1 MLNSLSTIS
10 RDEEA
15 SATMT
20 EHRGRQH
27 RQEGYTLVELLV
39 VLAILGLLVAIAA
52 PRLISY
58 LGSAKVDTAKIQ
70 VEKLGGVL
78 DLYHLEIGRY
88 PTDQEGLA
96 ALVER
101 PPQAEAWN
109 GPYLKNRELL
119 TDPWGR
125 PYAYRS
131 PGQYGDYDLY
141 SLGADGK
148 EGGEGENRDV
158 TSW

>member
-1 MLNSLSTIS
+1 
-10 RDEEA
+10 
-15 SATMT
+15 MT
-20 EHRGRQH
+20 AHDDRRRREQ
-27 RQEGYTLVELLV
+27 GYTLVELLV

-78 DLYHLEIGRY
+78 DLYHLDVGGY

-101 PPQAEAWN
+101 PTRAEVWN
-109 GPYLKNRELL
+109 GPYLKNRDSL
-119 TDPWGR
+119 TDPWRR
-125 PYAYRS
+125 PYVYRF
-131 PGQYGDYDLY
+131 PGQHGDYDLY

-148 EGGEGENRDV
+148 EGGDGEDRDIKN
-158 TSW
+158 W

>member
-1 MLNSLSTIS
+1 
-10 RDEEA
+10 
-15 SATMT
+15 MT
-20 EHRGRQH
+20 TQREQQR

-58 LGSAKVDTAKIQ
+58 LGAAKADTAKIQ

-78 DLYHLEIGRY
+78 DLYHLEIGHY
-88 PTDQEGLA
+88 PTDQEGLR

-101 PPQAEAWN
+101 PPQLEAWN
-109 GPYLKNRELL
+109 GPYLKNRDSLI
-119 TDPWGR
+119 DPWGR
-125 PYAYRS
+125 PYLYRS
-131 PGQYGDYDLY
+131 PGQHGDYDLY

-148 EGGEGENRDV
+148 DGGDGDDRDI

>member
-1 MLNSLSTIS
+1 MNANDDR
-10 RDEEA
+10 RDEA
-15 SATMT
+15 
-20 EHRGRQH
+20 
-27 RQEGYTLVELLV
+27 GYTLVELLV

-58 LGSAKVDTAKIQ
+58 FGTAKVDTAKVQI
-70 VEKLGGVL
+70 ERLGGVL
-78 DLYHLEIGRY
+78 DLYHIEVGRY
-88 PTDQEGLA
+88 PTDQEGLT

-101 PPQAEAWN
+101 PTQVAVWN
-109 GPYLKNRELL
+109 GPYLKNRDSL

-125 PYAYRS
+125 PYLYRS
-131 PGQYGDYDLY
+131 PGQHGEYDLY

-148 EGGEGENRDV
+148 EGGDGEDRDI

>member
-1 MLNSLSTIS
+1 MTANDDR
-10 RDEEA
+10 RDEA
-15 SATMT
+15 
-20 EHRGRQH
+20 
-27 RQEGYTLVELLV
+27 GYTLVELLV

-58 LGSAKVDTAKIQ
+58 FGTAKVDTAKVQI
-70 VEKLGGVL
+70 ERLGGVL
-78 DLYHLEIGRY
+78 DLYHIEVGRY
-88 PTDQEGLA
+88 PTDQEGLT

-101 PPQAEAWN
+101 PTQVVVWN
-109 GPYLKNRELL
+109 GPYLKNRDSL

-125 PYAYRS
+125 PYLYRS
-131 PGQYGDYDLY
+131 PGQHGEYDLY

-148 EGGEGENRDV
+148 EGGDGEDRDI